1 MQNTFRGYVRTYNV
15 PYNILQSVP
24 EARRG
29 RRCLRPSL
37 RAPHQVGNPSY
48 VRDAV
53 PRESPWDARET
64 VKARLA
70 FVIENHRKS

>member
-1 MQNTFRGYVRTYNV
+1 MTPHTRVHSITSRTTFFS
-15 PYNILQSVP
+15 PYQKHG
-24 EARRG
+24 ADDAA
-29 RRCLRPSL
+29 CSL

-53 PRESPWDARET
+53 PPESPWDARET